1 MPDIDVGEVLDG
13 YRVMGLISRGPTSSI
28 FKAEDRSGA
37 PVALK
42 VPLPI
47 YAGDSV
53 FIANLAREERIGTR
67 LAHPGV
73 VKAMPSRERSR
84 PYLVTEFV
92 EGEPLRMRMRP
103 HQPLAP
109 SAALTIARELAET
122 AAYLHSQHVIH
133 RDLKPEN
140 VQVLPDGGIKI
151 LDFGLAL
158 ERPRRLWS
166 WLGSTTVGTPDYM
179 APEQAKGLPGD
190 ERSDVYSI
198 GVILYEMLTGELPFP
213 VGDPF
218 ETMTARAESD
228 PIPPS
233 RYCPDL
239 SPALEELILHAI
251 ERRPARRYASARA
264 LALDLENP
272 ERVRPTGRRERLRP
286 RTVRQIVLRRLI
298 RYTSLGVAAVL
309 ALVLVVWLA
318 NKYPAG
324 PAASAPRVHL
334 RAPR

>member
-13 YRVMGLISRGPTSSI
+13 YRLTGLISRGPTSSI

-37 PVALK
+37 LVALK
-42 VPLPI
+42 VPLPA
-47 YAGDSV
+47 YAGDAV

-67 LAHPGV
+67 LAHRGV
-73 VKAMPSRERSR
+73 VKAMPSRERTR

-92 EGEPLRMRMRP
+92 EGEPLRMRMHPHRP
-103 HQPLAP
+103 LDTGEAI
-109 SAALTIARELAET
+109 ALARELAET
-122 AAYLHSQHVIH
+122 VAYLHSQRVIH

-140 VQVLPDGGIKI
+140 VQLLPDGGIKI

-158 ERPRRLWS
+158 ERPRRLS

-190 ERSDVYSI
+190 QRSDIYGI

-218 ETMTARAESD
+218 ETMTARVESD

-233 RYCPDL
+233 HYCPDL
-239 SPALEELILHAI
+239 SPALEEIILHAI
-251 ERRPARRYASARA
+251 ERRPAQRYASASA
-264 LALDLENP
+264 LAADLRDP
-272 ERVRPTGRRERLRP
+272 ERIRPTGRRERMRP
-286 RTVRQIVLRRLI
+286 RTVRQILVRRLV
-298 RYTSLGVAAVL
+298 RYTTVGVVTVL
-309 ALVLVVWLA
+309 ALVLVVLLA

-324 PAASAPRVHL
+324 PASRSPVPAPAPR
-334 RAPR
+334 